1 MFVIAEK
8 YDIASCADN
17 ISKKCV
23 ETTDVILKI
32 EKMPHVFL
40 LNKTKGNPDKCHPM
54 IQTTTKRLWM
64 FKIYKNARIL
74 YHR

>member
-40 LNKTKGNPDKCHPM
+40 LNKTKGNPDKCHPT

-74 YHR
+74 YDR